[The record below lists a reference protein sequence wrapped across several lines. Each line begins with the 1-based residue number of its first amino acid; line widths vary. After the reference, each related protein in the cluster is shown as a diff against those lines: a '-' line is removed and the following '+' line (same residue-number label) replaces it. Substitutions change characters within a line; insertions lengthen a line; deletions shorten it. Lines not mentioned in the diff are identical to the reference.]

1 MCCVQLALKMFHDV
15 GLLQTFR
22 VPIQKFIGFFHAT
35 EITYGSNP
43 CTLPDTTVI
52 RRSVP
57 FHSFSRA
64 IDPSHSRAASEADTN
79 PQGIS
84 SLARCCGQLSVR

>member
-1 MCCVQLALKMFHDV
+1 MYCSWLSVKPGFQVLSVCCVQLALKMFHDV

-43 CTLPDTTVI
+43 CTLLCTSQQT
-52 RRSVP
+52 
-57 FHSFSRA
+57 
-64 IDPSHSRAASEADTN
+64 
-79 PQGIS
+79 IS
-84 SLARCCGQLSVR
+84 LRLTLIHNKTLACRCGRPVSVR